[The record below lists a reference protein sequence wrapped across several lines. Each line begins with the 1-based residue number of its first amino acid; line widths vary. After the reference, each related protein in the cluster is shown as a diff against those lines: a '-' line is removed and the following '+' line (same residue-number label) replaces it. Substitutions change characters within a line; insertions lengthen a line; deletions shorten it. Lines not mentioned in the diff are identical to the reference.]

1 MKVLLRLALFLP
13 LALVSA
19 QDNGHPA
26 FCKAQPMTNSVSL
39 PMLDSII
46 ARQQGLIPD
55 PSVRTGIIEA
65 GLLLS
70 GIRQVLTHVEI
81 PTAKADQYKS
91 YRDQV
96 VSGLMPVLD
105 AGMSSTLDAFSVG
118 AEFLRL

>member
-1 MKVLLRLALFLP
+1 MKGLLLLALFLP

-19 QDNGHPA
+19 QDNGHPT
-26 FCKAQPMTNSVSL
+26 FCKAQPMPDSIAL

-70 GIRQVLTHVEI
+70 GIRQVLTHVQI
-81 PTAKADQYKS
+81 LPAKEEQYKS

-96 VSGLMPVLD
+96 VSALIPVLD
-105 AGMSSTLDAFSVG
+105 AGMSSTLDSFSVG